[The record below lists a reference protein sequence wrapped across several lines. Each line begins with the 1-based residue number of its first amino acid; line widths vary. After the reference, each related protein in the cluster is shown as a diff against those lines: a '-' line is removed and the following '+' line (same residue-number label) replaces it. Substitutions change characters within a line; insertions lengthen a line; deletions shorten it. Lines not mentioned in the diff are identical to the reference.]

1 MVKENRLWK
10 DVKIAGLKA
19 TTLLLAFIVQRLI
32 AIIVEIYMTTYVMIV
47 QTTTQIENRKDSVKM
62 FFKIRN
68 MGCLMAIGLLLLQVT
83 VGTWSVIEIL
93 SWFGKSIPT
102 LANVVIG
109 FFLGEL
115 TIPIALIGW
124 LVQIVFGI

>member
-47 QTTTQIENRKDSVKM
+47 QTTTQIENRKDSVKC
-62 FFKIRN
+62 F
-68 MGCLMAIGLLLLQVT
+68 LEL
-83 VGTWSVIEIL
+83 EI
-93 SWFGKSIPT
+93 
-102 LANVVIG
+102 
-109 FFLGEL
+109 
-115 TIPIALIGW
+115 
-124 LVQIVFGI
+124 